1 MDAPFGDAQS
11 MADPHDFANVA
22 RLTHRTVCIKTISR
36 MSVYA
41 KMNVGD
47 ALTALFEPLD
57 PLDGARHQGA

>member
-1 MDAPFGDAQS
+1 